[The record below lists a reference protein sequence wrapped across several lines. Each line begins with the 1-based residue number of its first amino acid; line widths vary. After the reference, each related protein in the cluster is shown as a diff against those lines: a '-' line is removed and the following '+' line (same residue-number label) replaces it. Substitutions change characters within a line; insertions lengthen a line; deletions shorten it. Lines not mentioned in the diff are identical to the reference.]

1 MGLLPYF
8 PLANGFLTGKF
19 SRGSEPRPDSR
30 LGKVKFLADRYMTP
44 EAWDALDGLEALA
57 RHHSRSVLDYAL
69 GWLASKS
76 FVSCIIAGRSEEH
89 TSELQSLMRIS
100 YAVF

>member
-57 RHHSRSVLDYAL
+57 RHHSRSVLD
-69 GWLASKS
+69 
-76 FVSCIIAGRSEEH
+76 RSEEH

-100 YAVF
+100 YAVFCLTKKQQHTRNTAIT